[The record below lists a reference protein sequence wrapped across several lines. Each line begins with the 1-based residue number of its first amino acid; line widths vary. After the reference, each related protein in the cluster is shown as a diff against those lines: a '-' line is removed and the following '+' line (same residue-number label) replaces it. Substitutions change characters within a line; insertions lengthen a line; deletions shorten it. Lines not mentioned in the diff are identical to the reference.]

1 MFVYLSEE
9 SATIS
14 YRLGMG
20 MIPDEEDSTDFENT
34 NDSSLQPVTD
44 LMGVGD
50 EPSNEAEQ
58 IPSQTTTDI
67 SSMFEQ
73 DSNQEVRTFKHY
85 KYTC

>member
-20 MIPDEEDSTDFENT
+20 MIPDEEDSPDFENT

-73 DSNQEVRTFKHY
+73 DSNQEVRTFKHH